1 MARVSRPKSMQ
12 IETDTSSAPADND
25 PPAESGGR
33 GSSVIDKRVFWLQ
46 VASLVIVTGV
56 SLAAIPYAEQ
66 IRQNAGPA
74 YLVLFLLSVQ
84 SGALFMLPGFGWAS
98 IAVFAV
104 AFDNVWGPVLVGTT
118 GQVAGEMVSY
128 LLGVTGSPWIQ
139 RRRSYQRVEAWIK
152 RWGLLVIL
160 AIAALPN
167 PFFDLAGTIA
177 GAARLGWWK
186 FFVASWAGRLIKNI
200 GFAAMGVQGADFI
213 RQFF

>member
-1 MARVSRPKSMQ
+1 
-12 IETDTSSAPADND
+12 
-25 PPAESGGR
+25 
-33 GSSVIDKRVFWLQ
+33 
-46 VASLVIVTGV
+46 
-56 SLAAIPYAEQ
+56 
-66 IRQNAGPA
+66 
-74 YLVLFLLSVQ
+74 
-84 SGALFMLPGFGWAS
+84 MLPGFGWAS

-139 RRRSYQRVEAWIK
+139 RRQSYQRVEAWIK
-152 RWGLLVIL
+152 RWGLLVIF

-167 PFFDLAGTIA
+167 PAFDVVGTIA

>member
-1 MARVSRPKSMQ
+1 VARVAPQSMQ
-12 IETDTSSAPADND
+12 IETEPSSTPADSD
-25 PPAESGGR
+25 PPADSGGR
-33 GSSVIDKRVFWLQ
+33 GSSVVNKRVFWLQ
-46 VASLVIVTGV
+46 VASLIAVTGV
-56 SLAAIPYAEQ
+56 SLAAIPYAEE
-66 IRQNAGPA
+66 IRNNAGPA
-74 YLVLFLLSVQ
+74 YLALFLVSVQ

-139 RRRSYQRVEAWIK
+139 RRKSYQRVEAWIK
-152 RWGLLVIL
+152 RWGLLVIF

-167 PFFDLAGTIA
+167 PFFDLAGAIA

-186 FFVASWAGRLIKNI
+186 FFISSWAGRLIKNI
-200 GFAAMGVQGADFI
+200 GFAAAGVQGADFI
-213 RQFF
+213 QQFF